1 MSFAVSVGR
10 CGTYQR
16 QWIPAGAIDALNVPE
31 TEGKTVREKAMEK
44 GLKVGSKIRRV
55 TYSNNGRRLRGRGRV
70 IALYPHFFLCRMSS
84 GYKEGFRYNQF
95 LGKESDHVWLE
106 G

>member
-1 MSFAVSVGR
+1 MSFAVSAER
-10 CGTYQR
+10 CGTSHGR
-16 QWIPAGAIDALNVPE
+16 RIPAGATDALNVPE

-44 GLKVGSKIRRV
+44 GLQVGSKIRRV
-55 TYSNNGRRLRGRGRV
+55 IYSNNGRRLRGRGRV

-95 LGKESDHVWLE
+95 LGSESNHVWLE